1 MRIEDAKRAYSA
13 QLDTLRSQKQTLTK
27 LLKDSENN
35 SSGMQNYDR
44 VEISRELSAID
55 AEYKAT
61 QEVMDGIIA
70 TETFI
75 YDSIVARQQS
85 EAAAEGA
92 KEFGKIMTIY
102 RRIASGGEVP
112 SSDERRLME
121 FSHELYMAAKA
132 AAMMN
137 QDEDEKYDSLWK
149 DDERPKGETESAAE
163 IAGNTEIVV
172 PSPEQIA
179 SAVRTEQT

>member
-1 MRIEDAKRAYSA
+1 
-13 QLDTLRSQKQTLTK
+13 
-27 LLKDSENN
+27 
-35 SSGMQNYDR
+35 
-44 VEISRELSAID
+44 
-55 AEYKAT
+55 
-61 QEVMDGIIA
+61 
-70 TETFI
+70 
-75 YDSIVARQQS
+75 
-85 EAAAEGA
+85 
-92 KEFGKIMTIY
+92 MTIY

-132 AAMMN
+132 SAIMN